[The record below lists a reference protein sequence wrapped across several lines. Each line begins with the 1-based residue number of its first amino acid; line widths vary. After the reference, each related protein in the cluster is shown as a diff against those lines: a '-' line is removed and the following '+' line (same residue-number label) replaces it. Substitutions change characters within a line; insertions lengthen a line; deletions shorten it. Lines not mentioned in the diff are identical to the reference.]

1 MWIEKENKDGF
12 EQRRGQKRRQGERE
26 EDKLQRT
33 GVRRTM
39 DNRGKRGGRERRRV
53 EKKRSG
59 SWDKTRGEARGGDV
73 SLLLSA
79 TGFSVYHFGLH
90 TPASENPCSHFGLHS
105 LDVCFLFATT
115 VGRALP
121 KSQHTWRL
129 WRLCINNKNNPFTS
143 VWWQGEILWGT
154 SRCVICD
161 VTVDEQETS

>member
-59 SWDKTRGEARGGDV
+59 S
-73 SLLLSA
+73 
-79 TGFSVYHFGLH
+79 
-90 TPASENPCSHFGLHS
+90 
-105 LDVCFLFATT
+105 
-115 VGRALP
+115 
-121 KSQHTWRL
+121 
-129 WRLCINNKNNPFTS
+129 
-143 VWWQGEILWGT
+143 
-154 SRCVICD
+154 
-161 VTVDEQETS
+161 